1 MQLVVNDL
9 SAKFPCPNKKRG
21 QDIMKNFIDTYYLV
35 KNVLDSDSIILDK
48 DYRSFELAENYRMEQ
63 WLNDD
68 HIDVEQKRRFR
79 RMLNQSF
86 TFDSE
91 EFEQEYQWKLDAE
104 FYHDELTSR
113 SCQFAYETDGILISF
128 LSNPYWEEA
137 VIKGIYT
144 YLDEEGEMISEDASI
159 PNVSCEE
166 NAAVFCEE
174 QEKILASQKK
184 ESIHSGMDI
193 FMCRDEMFPNLIFCE
208 NAIKQ
213 LQTEIGGTEA
223 GQVYRR
229 LLELQKTASEMGKKF
244 DKEKLTHAT
253 PESKVTLQQ
262 FEEEHKIMM
271 PDGTK
276 QVFSWHVRFTG
287 GYGGR
292 IFFEPRPEEEKI
304 YIGHIGKKLPTVK
317 YH

>member
-9 SAKFPCPNKKRG
+9 SAKFPCPDIKMG

-35 KNVLDSDSIILDK
+35 KNVIDNDSIVLDK
-48 DYRSFELAENYRMEQ
+48 NYRSFELAENYRMEQ

-79 RMLNQSF
+79 RILNQSY

-91 EFEQEYQWKLDAE
+91 EFDQVYQWKLDAE

-128 LSNPYWEEA
+128 LSDSYWKRA

-144 YLDEEGEMISEDASI
+144 YLDKEGEMILEDASI
-159 PNVSCEE
+159 PNVSCED
-166 NAAVFCEE
+166 NAAIFCEE
-174 QEKILASQKK
+174 QEQIIALQKK

-193 FMCRDEMFPNLIFCE
+193 FMCREEMFPNLIFCD
-208 NAIKQ
+208 NALKQ

-229 LLELQKTASEMGKKF
+229 LLELQEVANEMGKKF
-244 DKEKLTHAT
+244 DREKLTHAT
-253 PESKVTLQQ
+253 PESKATLQQ
-262 FEEEHKIMM
+262 FEEDHKIML
-271 PDGTK
+271 PDGTR

-287 GYGGR
+287 GYAGR
-292 IFFEPRPEEEKI
+292 IFFEPCPEESRI

>member
-35 KNVLDSDSIILDK
+35 KNVIDSDSIILDK

-91 EFEQEYQWKLDAE
+91 EFEQEYQWKLEAE
-104 FYHDELTSR
+104 FYHDELSSR

-128 LSNPYWEEA
+128 LSNSYWKKA
-137 VIKGIYT
+137 VIQGIYT

-166 NAAVFCEE
+166 NAATFCEE
-174 QEKILASQKK
+174 QEKILASQKRG
-184 ESIHSGMDI
+184 SIHSGMDI

-229 LLELQKTASEMGKKF
+229 LLELQETASEMGKKF
-244 DKEKLTHAT
+244 DREKLTHAT
-253 PESKVTLQQ
+253 PESKATLQQ

-271 PDGTK
+271 PDGTR

-292 IFFEPRPEEEKI
+292 IFFEPRPEEERI
-304 YIGHIGKKLPTVK
+304 YIGHIGKKLPTVR

>member
-35 KNVLDSDSIILDK
+35 KNVIDSDSIILDK
-48 DYRSFELAENYRMEQ
+48 DYHSFELAENYRLEQ

-91 EFEQEYQWKLDAE
+91 EFEQEYQWKLEAE

-128 LSNPYWEEA
+128 LSDSYWKKA
-137 VIKGIYT
+137 VITGIYT
-144 YLDEEGEMISEDASI
+144 YLDEEGEMISEAASI

-166 NAAVFCEE
+166 NAAIFCEE
-174 QEKILASQKK
+174 QERILASQKK

-229 LLELQKTASEMGKKF
+229 LLELQETASKMGKKF

-253 PESKVTLQQ
+253 PESKATLQQ

-271 PDGTK
+271 PDGTR

-292 IFFEPRPEEEKI
+292 IFFEPRPEEERI
-304 YIGHIGKKLPTVK
+304 YIGHIGKKLPTVR

>member
-35 KNVLDSDSIILDK
+35 KNVIDSDSIILDK
-48 DYRSFELAENYRMEQ
+48 DYRSFELAENYRLEQ

-91 EFEQEYQWKLDAE
+91 EFEQEYQWKLEAE

-113 SCQFAYETDGILISF
+113 SCQFVYETDGILISF
-128 LSNPYWEEA
+128 LSNSYWKKA

-166 NAAVFCEE
+166 NAAIFCEE
-174 QEKILASQKK
+174 QEKILASQKRG
-184 ESIHSGMDI
+184 SIHSGMDI

-229 LLELQKTASEMGKKF
+229 LLELQETASEMGKKF
-244 DKEKLTHAT
+244 DREKLTHAT
-253 PESKVTLQQ
+253 PESKATLQQ

-271 PDGTK
+271 PDGTR

-292 IFFEPRPEEEKI
+292 IFFEPRPEEERI
-304 YIGHIGKKLPTVK
+304 YIGHIGKKLPTVR

>member
-35 KNVLDSDSIILDK
+35 KNVIDSDSIILDK
-48 DYRSFELAENYRMEQ
+48 DYRSFELAENYRLEQ

-91 EFEQEYQWKLDAE
+91 EFEQEYQWRLEAE

-128 LSNPYWEEA
+128 LSNSYWEKA

-144 YLDEEGEMISEDASI
+144 YLDEEGEMISEVASI
-159 PNVSCEE
+159 PNVSCAE
-166 NAAVFCEE
+166 NAAIFCEK

-229 LLELQKTASEMGKKF
+229 LLELQETASEMGKKF
-244 DKEKLTHAT
+244 DRKKLTHAT

-271 PDGTK
+271 PDGTR

-292 IFFEPRPEEEKI
+292 IFFEPRPEEERI
-304 YIGHIGKKLPTVK
+304 YIGHIGKKLPTVR